1 VKLLVATFCLTSLC
15 AQDSST
21 YRLNAPDINGRRVDQ
36 GVQVTSSKSATGSA
50 VTERLQSINGR
61 MVPWERVEER
71 VLRDDASGRVVER
84 WVRHY
89 DQTGNPT
96 PPEKSLI
103 EETKRPG
110 GGSTVRTTTWRGDVN
125 GGMAVTE
132 RKVQEVVK
140 TGSGET
146 AETLTERPTVN
157 GGLEAVEKTS
167 SVKTQ
172 KPNGFDEST
181 VIYRKG
187 ASGFYEAVRLVKDH
201 TEAPGQSVDNTAE
214 YEVGSTGSLELHSQ
228 DMRRTVKRADGSEQI
243 DVDSYGKFVAGTVRS
258 ASDRGLVLKER
269 EIIERTPV
277 AGSAVRETYS
287 VQRPALADP
296 NRLEPAK
303 VIAEAVCK
311 GKCDSAGL
319 SVAQIH

>member
-1 VKLLVATFCLTSLC
+1 VKLSVATICLTSLA

-21 YRLNAPDINGRRVDQ
+21 YRLNAPDINGRRADQ
-36 GVQVTSSKSATGSA
+36 GVQVSSSKSATGSTT
-50 VTERLQSINGR
+50 TERLQSINGR

-71 VLRDDASGRVVER
+71 VLRNDASGRVVER

-103 EETKRPG
+103 EETKRSD
-110 GGSTVRTTTWRGDVN
+110 GGSTVKTTTWRGDVN
-125 GGMAVTE
+125 GNLAVAE
-132 RKVQEVVK
+132 RTLQDVVK

-146 AETLTERPTVN
+146 ANTVTERPTVN

-201 TEAPGQSVDNTAE
+201 TDAPGQSVDNTAE
-214 YEVGSTGSLELHSQ
+214 YEVGSSGTLELHSQ
-228 DMRRTVKRADGSEQI
+228 DTRRTVKRADGSEEI
-243 DVDSYGKFVAGTVRS
+243 DVDSYGKFVPGTARS
-258 ASDRGLVLKER
+258 GSDRGLVLKER
-269 EIIERTPV
+269 EVIERTPV
-277 AGSAVRETYS
+277 AGNAVRETYS

-296 NRLEPAK
+296 NRLGPAK

-311 GKCDSAGL
+311 GKCDSA
-319 SVAQIH
+319 VPQIH